1 MAAAYR
7 SGYEGAGAGDR
18 RTGRRASDG
27 DVVDDAVEGDP
38 RAPRGRDETAASRER
53 STWRHGMEG
62 GERLV
67 RGRPGRGHGDGR
79 GRVEGARW
87 AHSKDGDIDRREDRG
102 REDVGEERERGGY
115 DEQERGVRGG
125 SGESGERGGRLARSE
140 GYESGERGD
149 VEESRDRRE
158 RRGSERRG
166 DGGRWERQSQDR
178 GSEREED
185 GETFGR
191 ATSWNREG
199 VNVPTDD
206 GRRMQEARSK
216 ERLDHDLARDTGRG
230 PFKRMKETLKG
241 MAKARPA
248 DRKPEP
254 PRYKE
259 SDDWNHFWG
268 SGG

>member
-18 RTGRRASDG
+18 QTAGRASDG

-38 RAPRGRDETAASRER
+38 RAPRGRDEMVETRER
-53 STWRHGMEG
+53 SRWRHGIEG
-62 GERLV
+62 GDRLV
-67 RGRPGRGHGDGR
+67 RERPGRGLGDGR
-79 GRVEGARW
+79 ERGGRARW
-87 AHSKDGDIDRREDRG
+87 ADSDASDADIERRQDRG
-102 REDVGEERERGGY
+102 REDVEVERERGGGHG
-115 DEQERGVRGG
+115 QERGV
-125 SGESGERGGRLARSE
+125 SGESGERGGRVAGSE
-140 GYESGERGD
+140 GHERGERED
-149 VEESRDRRE
+149 VEESRDRRDRRVWRE
-158 RRGSERRG
+158 RD
-166 DGGRWERQSQDR
+166 DGGRQERQNQD
-178 GSEREED
+178 GGGERDEED
-185 GETFGR
+185 RETFRRGR
-191 ATSWNREG
+191 RAHG
-199 VNVPTDD
+199 QGGNVPTDD
-206 GRRMQEARSK
+206 YRRMHEARSK

-241 MAKARPA
+241 MAKARPS